1 MGNTSVV
8 ATGVKNQ
15 ADNDS
20 KQLYQLVNLR
30 GGGELVELMKRAR
43 WTKNYKEIDE
53 KLKNEVK
60 GYLYNDGKGKK
71 VPIVDL
77 IMARNKDRQKS
88 KIKVG
93 KEKQKKAKE
102 LAMIDMILQDG
113 ESTGTYMQHKP
124 QDEGHSLLENP
135 PAAIERKYR
144 EVCWELDS
152 RGQVGETI
160 LHLCLLNS
168 SAIHADLAK
177 RLLRLYPQL
186 LNDIYNGEEY
196 YGENCLHM
204 AITNEDPAMVKFLLD
219 LGADYHGRCCGNFF
233 CPDDQK
239 DSRTDSL
246 DHECVQVCEKTN
258 YEGHVYLGEY
268 PLSFAACLGQE
279 ECVRLLIAKGAD
291 PNLQDNNGN
300 TVMHMLVIHD
310 KKTDKHQDIK
320 EMFDLLHGLGARL
333 DIKNRQGLTPLTLSS
348 KLSRKDMYEHILEI
362 EREVFWLFGNV
373 TCAGYPLEDIDTI
386 SSTGEINK
394 DSALNLIVYGE
405 EEGHL
410 DMMDGLVVNLLK
422 EKWKTFA
429 RFRFY
434 RRFLCFGLYFLT
446 FVVAFALRP
455 GKDLCAYANST
466 TTLHGCKPMNEN
478 RTMNPCYL
486 LQPYRTNDIVR
497 LVLESMVLI
506 GAMVYIFLAMKE
518 IYHQG
523 FRIFFTTL
531 RGAPA
536 KALFL
541 CSCIFVLMMLPGRAF
556 CFHEYEDIM
565 GVLAILCT
573 APYSL
578 FFCRGFR
585 IVGPFVVMIY
595 KMIKGDLLRFF
606 IIYAVFVI
614 GFSQAIYVPFRN
626 KSSVFASP
634 IEAIFGMFA
643 MSVGDFEDLYEDFEV
658 KLQTPFKEL
667 AGILFMAYMI
677 MVTLL
682 LVNMLIAMMGN
693 TYQVI
698 SETQKEWFRQWA
710 KIVLVVEQSVT
721 TDERRLQQFK
731 YSQPM
736 ADGRRALVIR
746 WHQSEKEK
754 EELKRLR
761 ELHKQQQEK
770 LRQQKRRLSIKKRN
784 TPSTLIYQEVNEG
797 TYNL

>member
-20 KQLYQLVNLR
+20 KQLYQLVNVK

-60 GYLYNDGKGKK
+60 GFLYNDGKGKK

-77 IMARNKDRQKS
+77 IMARNNDRQKS

-124 QDEGHSLLENP
+124 Q
-135 PAAIERKYR
+135 ERKYR
-144 EVCWELDS
+144 EVCWNLES

-186 LNDIYNGEEY
+186 INDIYNGEEY

-204 AITNEDPAMVKFLLD
+204 VITNEDPAMVKFLLD

-246 DHECVQVCEKTN
+246 DHEWVQVCEKTN

-279 ECVRLLIAKGAD
+279 ECVRLLLAKGAD

-310 KKTDKHQDIK
+310 KKEDKHQDIK

-333 DIKNRQGLTPLTLSS
+333 DIKNRQGLTPLTLAS
-348 KLSRKDMYEHILEI
+348 KLARKDMYEHILEI

-373 TCAGYPLEDIDTI
+373 TCAGYPLDEIDTI

-455 GKDLCAYANST
+455 GKDLCAYTNST
-466 TTLHGCKPMNEN
+466 TTLHGCNPSSEN

-486 LQPYRTNDIVR
+486 LQPYRTSDIVR
-497 LVLESMVLI
+497 LVLESMVLV
-506 GAMVYIFLAMKE
+506 GAMVYVFLAMKE

-541 CSCIFVLMMLPGRAF
+541 CSCIFVVMMLPGRAF
-556 CFHEYEDIM
+556 CSHEYEDIM

-614 GFSQAIYVPFRN
+614 GFSQAMFIVFRGVTAT
-626 KSSVFASP
+626 VFADAGG
-634 IEAIFGMFA
+634 AIMGMFV
-643 MSVGDFEDLYEDFEV
+643 MSLGQFGDIYDSFVETQYPIMG
-658 KLQTPFKEL
+658 K
-667 AGILFMAYMI
+667 ILFMAYMI

-693 TYQVI
+693 TYQVV

-721 TDERRLQQFK
+721 TDERRQQQIK

-746 WHQSEKEK
+746 WHQTEKEK

-770 LRQQKRRLSIKKRN
+770 LRHQKLRQSIKKRT
-784 TPSTLIYQEVNEG
+784 TPSTLRYQEVNEG
-797 TYNL
+797 TCNL